1 MKNSFKYLL
10 KQAIPLI
17 IVLSIVFI
25 SYYDLSC
32 MFSNCHY
39 QEGFEYAPYLRYP
52 DPNTFEI
59 VIVLA
64 IATAIIPI
72 LNFAR
77 YKNKNAVDVYFSLP
91 LTKKSFYIQKL
102 IIGFIEIIIPFTIS
116 YFIGFFIF
124 LCRGADFYMIQYIPM
139 YLLLIL
145 AALFMYIICS
155 FFVKLI
161 IGFIEIIIPF
171 TISYFIGFIIFL
183 CRGADFYMIQYIP
196 MYLLLVIASLF
207 MYIICSFFVIKAN
220 NIPDSI
226 IFIILYV
233 LITTFIFNGVNSLYN
248 LFTGKFNMI
257 SWEWDY
263 LLAPYGPMQKITDF
277 YKYYLKTK
285 MPNYSFS
292 NKNAYLL
299 VMFVSLGI
307 HLVLA
312 SLALLGIFMHIKN
325 AKNED
330 ADEKSKTWFGYKT
343 MIPILFVVALIN
355 IAQYDNPTSYF
366 LMSAIYMVSYIVLVM
381 AAEFRSVN
389 IPKSRYITLVSIYV
403 SYTIIYLI
411 FNYAFN

>member
-17 IVLSIVFI
+17 IVLSIIFI

-39 QEGFEYAPYLRYP
+39 QEGFDYAPYLRYP

-116 YFIGFFIF
+116 YFIGF
-124 LCRGADFYMIQYIPM
+124 
-139 YLLLIL
+139 
-145 AALFMYIICS
+145 
-155 FFVKLI
+155 
-161 IGFIEIIIPF
+161 
-171 TISYFIGFIIFL
+171 IIFL

-220 NIPDSI
+220 NVPDSI

-233 LITTFIFNGVNSLYN
+233 LITTFIFNGINSLYN

-292 NKNAYLL
+292 NKNAYLV

-343 MIPILFVVALIN
+343 LIPILFVVALIN
-355 IAQYDNPTSYF
+355 IGQYDNPTSYF

-389 IPKSRYITLVSIYV
+389 VPKSRYITLVSIYV
-403 SYTIIYLI
+403 SYTIIYLV
-411 FNYAFN
+411 FTYAFN

>member
-10 KQAIPLI
+10 KQAVPLI
-17 IVLSIVFI
+17 IVLSVVFI
-25 SYYDLSC
+25 AFYDLSC

-39 QEGFEYAPYLRYP
+39 QEGFDYAPYLRYP
-52 DPNTFEI
+52 DPNTSEI

-64 IATAIIPI
+64 VASAIIPI

-91 LTKKSFYIQKL
+91 LTKNSFYIQKL
-102 IIGFIEIIIPFTIS
+102 IVGFIEIIIPFTIS
-116 YFIGFFIF
+116 YFLGFVIF
-124 LCRGADFYMIQYIPM
+124 LCRGADFYMIQY
-139 YLLLIL
+139 L
-145 AALFMYIICS
+145 
-155 FFVKLI
+155 
-161 IGFIEIIIPF
+161 
-171 TISYFIGFIIFL
+171 
-183 CRGADFYMIQYIP
+183 P
-196 MYLLLVIASLF
+196 MYLLLVLASLF

-226 IFIILYV
+226 IFIILYT
-233 LITTFIFNGVNSLYN
+233 LITTFIFNGFNNLYN
-248 LFTGKFNMI
+248 LFTGKFDMI

-263 LLAPYGPMQKITDF
+263 LLAPYGPMQKIIDF

-292 NKNAYLL
+292 NKYSYIM

-312 SLALLGIFMHIKN
+312 SLALFGIFMHIKN

-343 MIPILFVVALIN
+343 MIPILFVVVLIN

-366 LMSAIYMVSYIVLVM
+366 LISIIYAVSYIVLVM
-381 AAEFRSVN
+381 AAEFRSVR
-389 IPKSRYITLVSIYV
+389 IPKSRYITLISIYV
-403 SYTIIYLI
+403 SYTIIYCV
-411 FNYAFN
+411 FAYMVN